1 MYYLDSEC
9 ECIHCCNVVI
19 LRCDF
24 IFNLICLTLIVSI
37 EIYLKIQLQIGK
49 EKYDEMSRIV
59 MKTNIFL
66 NKVKESILIR
76 CVSMKIFFA
85 KVGFLKIFFTNFI
98 LDLFGRKI
106 ISSLSPI
113 LFLFILTL
121 SPA

>member
-1 MYYLDSEC
+1 MFSID
-9 ECIHCCNVVI
+9 I
-19 LRCDF
+19 
-24 IFNLICLTLIVSI
+24 IVSI
-37 EIYLKIQLQIGK
+37 EIYFKIQLQIGK
-49 EKYDEMSRIV
+49 EKYDEMSRVV

-76 CVSMKIFFA
+76 YVSMKIFFA

-106 ISSLSPI
+106 ISSSSPI